1 MILKELPK
9 QRPNDFTKVLQD
21 VEKIIS
27 YVKQKGDEALIELE
41 EKFDKVKLT
50 SIKFPE
56 VDKLASQ
63 ISQDLKMAIDVIFT
77 QIYEFNNSIKPP
89 NIIGGSANGIDYGVM
104 WKSIERVGIYVPGGE
119 KAYPST
125 LLMAGVPALVA
136 GVKEIYVSSP
146 PTKINSA
153 IAYISLKLGVK
164 EIYTIG
170 GAQAIAAMAYGTQT
184 VKKVDKIVGPGNI
197 YVQAAKYLV
206 SGDVGIDGIEGPT
219 ELVIIADET
228 ANPSNIILDL
238 KAQAEH
244 GKSTFLVLLSNSDK
258 IINFVSKELEV
269 DSNIYYVIKVNSIDE
284 AIDIANEIAP
294 EHLSLQI
301 SNAREYLPKVKNAG
315 AVTLGNTPPA
325 IIDYSAGP
333 NHILPTNGWAKIRG
347 GISVYDYLKMIMYA
361 STSNPEKK
369 LVEASKILAKYEGFV
384 FHADSIGVRYE

>member
-1 MILKELPK
+1 MIAKELPK
-9 QRPNDFTKVLQD
+9 KRPNDFTKVLQD
-21 VEKIIS
+21 VENIIS

-41 EKFDKVKLT
+41 EKFDKVKLA
-50 SIKFPE
+50 SIKFTD

-63 ISQDLKMAIDVIFT
+63 ISQDLKMAIDLIFT

-89 NIIGGSANGIDYGVM
+89 NIIGGSSNGIDYGVI

-146 PTKINSA
+146 PTKINPA

-219 ELVIIADET
+219 ELVIIADEN
-228 ANPSNIILDL
+228 ANPSNIVLDL

-258 IINFVSKELEV
+258 IINFISKELEI
-269 DSNIYYVIKVNSIDE
+269 DPNIYYVIKVNSIDE

-301 SNAREYLPKVKNAG
+301 SNAREYLSKVKNAG

-347 GISVYDYLKMIMYA
+347 GVSVYDYLKMIMYA

-369 LVEASKILAKYEGFV
+369 LIESSKILAKYEGFV